1 MPGTSKTKWAQL
13 RVGLLAVVALA
24 ILFYLIF
31 LMSATIGFFK
41 PKSVAYT
48 YMPDSAAIAR
58 NADVR
63 LNGILIGQVSE
74 VQLSGSNDPS
84 RVIRLT
90 LNIDNQYFS
99 QIPVD
104 SKAGLASQNLLGAK
118 FVNIKKGMSSQV
130 LKPGGEIQTYVTP
143 EIEDLYLQTSTTL
156 GALQVTI
163 DKVNGIVSTV
173 EQGKG
178 TIGELLVNDDLY
190 KKALAIL
197 DAVNQIAKDGEEV
210 VSALKRDDNSVG
222 KLLHD
227 RNELY
232 GQIHDGLDKINATID
247 KVNNGPGTISQ
258 FLNKPDVYDDTR
270 KVLMQ
275 VQDLLAG
282 LEAGQGTA
290 GKLLK
295 SDELHDQLKT
305 TLTQVNTLL
314 DKMNNGQGTIA
325 ELLNNPNL
333 YQSIDGTTRE
343 LQGLLKDFRANPKKF
358 LHIKLGLF

>member
-13 RVGLLAVVALA
+13 RVGLFAIIAFA

-31 LMSATIGFFK
+31 LMSSTIGFFK
-41 PKSVAYT
+41 SKSVAYT
-48 YMPDSAAIAR
+48 FMPDSAAIAKS
-58 NADVR
+58 ADVR
-63 LNGILIGQVSE
+63 LNGILIGDVSD
-74 VQLSGSNDPS
+74 VQLSGSNDPARII
-84 RVIRLT
+84 RVT
-90 LNIDNQYFS
+90 LDIDNQYFS
-99 QIPVD
+99 QIPLD
-104 SKAGLASQNLLGAK
+104 SKAGLAAQNLLGAK
-118 FVNIKKGMSSQV
+118 YINIRKGNSTQT
-130 LKPGGEIQTYVTP
+130 LQPGGEIQTYVTP
-143 EIEDLYLQTSTTL
+143 EIEDLYQQTSTTL
-156 GALQVTI
+156 GALQETI
-163 DKVNGIVSTV
+163 NKVNGIVGTV

-178 TIGELLVNDDLY
+178 TIGELLVNDELY

-197 DAVNQIAKDGEEV
+197 DAVDQIAKDGEQV
-210 VSALKRDDNSVG
+210 VSTLNRDDNSVG

-247 KVNNGPGTISQ
+247 KVNNGPGAISQ

-270 KVLMQ
+270 KVLTQ
-275 VQDLLAG
+275 VQGLLAG
-282 LEAGQGTA
+282 LENGQGTA